1 MLIAHLSDLHICPPG
16 RLALKVSDTIGMTQR
31 AFDAVASLPVRP
43 DVLVITGDLTESG
56 LPEEYALV
64 RSMLDKLDLP
74 TLLIPGNHDVREA
87 MIAGLDLGPH
97 ADLAGGFIQFKADL
111 GPLRLIGLDT
121 LLPGSSAGAICDAR
135 LDFLEQSLAE
145 AEGRPVIL
153 FTHHPPFSCGLG
165 YMDAVMLKDGAERLT
180 GIVARHPNVERV
192 LSGHHH
198 RPVQLRYAGT
208 IGQVVPGVA
217 HQLVLDLT
225 PGAQARFLMEPPAF
239 MLHSWQPGAGLISHT
254 AYVGAFDGPYP
265 FSLGKE

>member
-16 RLALKVSDTIGMTQR
+16 RLALTVSDTIGMTRR
-31 AFDAVASLPVRP
+31 AFAALAALPVRP

-64 RSMLDKLDLP
+64 RTLLDELGLP

-97 ADLAGGFIQFKADL
+97 ADLAGGFIQFCADIE
-111 GPLRLIGLDT
+111 GIRLIGLDT

-135 LDFLEQSLAE
+135 LDRLERALSE

-153 FTHHPPFSCGLG
+153 FTHHPPFSCGLA
-165 YMDAVMLKDGAERLT
+165 YMDAVMLKDGAARLT
-180 GIVARHPNVERV
+180 EIVSRHPAIERV

-198 RPVQLRYAGT
+198 RPVQVRYAGT

-217 HQLVLDLT
+217 HQVILDLE

-239 MLHSWQPGAGLISHT
+239 MLHIWQPGTGLISHT
-254 AYVGAFDGPYP
+254 AYVGAFEGPYS
-265 FSLGKE
+265 FNLGQA

>member
-16 RLALKVSDTIGMTQR
+16 RFALKVSDTIGMTQR
-31 AFDAVASLPVRP
+31 AFEAVAALPVRP
-43 DVLVITGDLTESG
+43 DVLVITGALTESG
-56 LPEEYALV
+56 RPEEYALV
-64 RSMLDKLDLP
+64 RPMLAALGLP
-74 TLLIPGNHDVREA
+74 ALLIPGNHDIRET

-111 GPLRLIGLDT
+111 GPLTLIGLDT

-135 LDFLEQSLAE
+135 LDFLEQALAE
-145 AEGRPVIL
+145 ADGRPVVL

-165 YMDAVMLKDGAERLT
+165 YMDAVMLRDGAERLT
-180 GIVARHPNVERV
+180 QIVARHPNIERV

-198 RPVQLRYAGT
+198 RPTQVRYAGT

-217 HQLVLDLT
+217 HQVILDLT
-225 PGAQARFLMEPPAF
+225 PGAAARFLMEPPAF
-239 MLHSWQPGAGLISHT
+239 MLHAWQPGAGLISHT
-254 AYVGAFDGPYP
+254 AYVGAFEGPYP